1 MSVVFYPG
9 SHAESP
15 VPRDRAVER
24 QLIEC
29 RSEFLRYFRRR
40 LACPEDAEDALQ
52 EFSLKVIRAANTL
65 QNDENIGAWFGRIL
79 RNTLTDQYRRRA
91 TRQRAEA
98 GYALE
103 PREAAV
109 DPEPVATPCTCV
121 HDVLPA
127 LKLDYAEIIRRAD
140 LDETP
145 RERVAA
151 DLGVTANN
159 VGVRLHRARQAL
171 KTKLE
176 ERCAGCCD
184 GGFQSCDCAGTG
196 GSRRV

>member
-1 MSVVFYPG
+1 MSILFYPR
-9 SHAESP
+9 SHAESL
-15 VPRDRAVER
+15 VPRDSAVER

-52 EFSLKVIRAANTL
+52 DFSLKVIRAANTL
-65 QNDENIGAWFGRIL
+65 QHDEKIEAWFGRIL
-79 RNTLTDQYRRRA
+79 RNTVIDQYRRRA

-109 DPEPVATPCTCV
+109 DPEPAATPCTCV
-121 HDVLPA
+121 HDVLPT

-140 LDETP
+140 LDEAP
-145 RERVAA
+145 RERIAA

-159 VGVRLHRARQAL
+159 VGVRLHRARRAL
-171 KTKLE
+171 RTKLE

-196 GSRRV
+196 ESRRV

>member
-1 MSVVFYPG
+1 MSILFYPR
-9 SHAESP
+9 SHAESL
-15 VPRDRAVER
+15 VPRDSAVER

-65 QNDENIGAWFGRIL
+65 QDDEKIDAWFGRIL

-91 TRQRAEA
+91 TRRRAEA

-109 DPEPVATPCTCV
+109 DPEPAATPCTCV

-127 LKLDYAEIIRRAD
+127 LKLDYADIIRRAD
-140 LDETP
+140 LDEAP
-145 RERVAA
+145 RERIAA

-159 VGVRLHRARQAL
+159 VGVRLHRARRAL

-176 ERCAGCCD
+176 ERCSGCGD

-196 GSRRV
+196 ESRRV

>member
-1 MSVVFYPG
+1 M
-9 SHAESP
+9 
-15 VPRDRAVER
+15 
-24 QLIEC
+24 
-29 RSEFLRYFRRR
+29 
-40 LACPEDAEDALQ
+40 
-52 EFSLKVIRAANTL
+52 

-109 DPEPVATPCTCV
+109 DPEPAATPCTCV

-145 RERVAA
+145 RETVAA

>member
-1 MSVVFYPG
+1 MSILFRHPPHPKNLAARN
-9 SHAESP
+9 S
-15 VPRDRAVER
+15 AVDR

-40 LACPEDAEDALQ
+40 LACPEDAEDAVQ

-65 QNDENIGAWFGRIL
+65 QDDEKIDAWFGRIL

-103 PREAAV
+103 PKEAAV

-127 LKLDYAEIIRRAD
+127 LKPDYAEIIRRAD

-159 VGVRLHRARQAL
+159 VGVRLHRARRAL
-171 KTKLE
+171 KTELE

-196 GSRRV
+196 ESRRV

>member
-1 MSVVFYPG
+1 MSILFYPR
-9 SHAESP
+9 SHAESL
-15 VPRDRAVER
+15 VPRDSAVER

-65 QNDENIGAWFGRIL
+65 QHDEKIEPWFGRIL
-79 RNTLTDQYRRRA
+79 RNTVIDQYRRRA

-109 DPEPVATPCTCV
+109 DPEPAATPCTCV

-176 ERCAGCCD
+176 ERCSGCCD

-196 GSRRV
+196 ESRRV

>member
-1 MSVVFYPG
+1 MSILFYPR
-9 SHAESP
+9 SHAESL
-15 VPRDRAVER
+15 VPRDSAVER

-65 QNDENIGAWFGRIL
+65 QDDEKIDAWFGRIL

-91 TRQRAEA
+91 TRRRAEA

-145 RERVAA
+145 RETVAA

-159 VGVRLHRARQAL
+159 VGVRLHRARRAL

-176 ERCAGCCD
+176 ERCSGCGD

-196 GSRRV
+196 ESRRV

>member
-9 SHAESP
+9 FPAESP
-15 VPRDRAVER
+15 VPRNSAVER

-52 EFSLKVIRAANTL
+52 EFSLKVIRAADTL
-65 QNDENIGAWFGRIL
+65 QDDEKIDAWFGRIL

-109 DPEPVATPCTCV
+109 DPEPAAPPCTCV

-140 LDETP
+140 LDEAP
-145 RERVAA
+145 RERIAA
-151 DLGVTANN
+151 DLGLTANN
-159 VGVRLHRARQAL
+159 VGVRLHRARRAL
-171 KTKLE
+171 RTKLE

-196 GSRRV
+196 RSRNV

>member
-1 MSVVFYPG
+1 MPELSCRR
-9 SHAESP
+9 SHCESL
-15 VPRDRAVER
+15 VARDSAVER

-52 EFSLKVIRAANTL
+52 DFSLKVIRAANTL
-65 QNDENIGAWFGRIL
+65 QDEEKIDAWFGRIL

-109 DPEPVATPCTCV
+109 DPVRAANPCTCV

-127 LKLDYAEIIRRAD
+127 LKPGYAEIIRRAD
-140 LDETP
+140 LDEAP
-145 RERVAA
+145 RERIAA

-159 VGVRLHRARQAL
+159 VGVRLHRARRAL

-176 ERCAGCCD
+176 ERCSGCCD
-184 GGFQSCDCAGTG
+184 GGFQSCGCAGTG
-196 GSRRV
+196 EFRRV

>member
-1 MSVVFYPG
+1 MSILFYPR
-9 SHAESP
+9 SHAESL
-15 VPRDRAVER
+15 VPRDSAVER

-65 QNDENIGAWFGRIL
+65 QDDEKIDAWFGRIL

-91 TRQRAEA
+91 TRRRAEA

-109 DPEPVATPCTCV
+109 DPEPAATPCTCV
-121 HDVLPA
+121 HDVLPT

-140 LDETP
+140 LDEAP
-145 RERVAA
+145 RERIAA

-159 VGVRLHRARQAL
+159 VGVRLHRARRAL

-176 ERCAGCCD
+176 ERCSGCCD

-196 GSRRV
+196 ESRRV